1 VNPIKGAGAV
11 LLLALI
17 AVLLSGV
24 GNTSDLVVGISVTVV
39 VSSLATFLA
48 SVRRRRRDRRTAGG

>member
-1 VNPIKGAGAV
+1 MNPIKGAGAV